1 MAEGRVGGE
10 VVVEERAKEGK
21 ERERERVE
29 GGETDEMGR
38 CQMSQAEQRVF
49 S

>member
-10 VVVEERAKEGK
+10 AVAEESAGREGK
-21 ERERERVE
+21 ERVE
-29 GGETDEMGR
+29 GGESDEMGR

-49 S
+49 SLVN